1 MISRLSG
8 ILDCITEDGRAML
21 QSGPITYESWCPPRT
36 SKPCG
41 IGPAR
46 KSSSTRSTTSRA
58 RARDRPCC
66 PADRFLERSRPPFF
80 TLFTTVKNI
89 GYRKALR
96 ALQRPCREIASAIA
110 AKDTTTLTSLPE
122 IGKRSAETIVA
133 ELHGKVDPFLEGLVE
148 PSSPIRA
155 GENVPPLVAVAIAL
169 MTTLGESRTDAR
181 RRAELAFAAH
191 PNVEGPEQLLQII
204 YTMKEPVRESIRH
217 DHGHGAAPDQA
228 HELPAQPKQLI
239 PFIDGRS
246 CSRSQPIDSKA
257 WFRPTDA

>member
-8 ILDCITEDGRAML
+8 TLDCITEDGRAML
-21 QSGPITYESWCPPRT
+21 QSGPITYEVLV
-36 SKPCG
+36 
-41 IGPAR
+41 PA
-46 KSSSTRSTTSRA
+46 A
-58 RARDRPCC
+58 DIEAQRDRTGQEVVFHTLHYLEGQSQGSTMLPRLIGFSSDL
-66 PADRFLERSRPPFF
+66 DRSFF

-148 PSSPIRA
+148 PFGKVDPFLEGLVEPSSPIRA
-155 GENVPPLVAVAIAL
+155 GENVPPLVADAIAL
-169 MTTLGESRTDAR
+169 LTTLGESRTDAR

-191 PNVEGPEQLLQII
+191 PDVEGPEQLLQII
-204 YTMKEPVRESIRH
+204 YTMKEPVS
-217 DHGHGAAPDQA
+217 
-228 HELPAQPKQLI
+228 
-239 PFIDGRS
+239 
-246 CSRSQPIDSKA
+246 
-257 WFRPTDA
+257 

>member
-21 QSGPITYESWCPPRT
+21 QSGPITYEVLV
-36 SKPCG
+36 
-41 IGPAR
+41 PA
-46 KSSSTRSTTSRA
+46 A
-58 RARDRPCC
+58 DIEALRDRTGQEVVFHTLHYLEGQSQGSTMLPRLIGFSSDL
-66 PADRFLERSRPPFF
+66 DRSFF

-155 GENVPPLVAVAIAL
+155 GENVPPLVADAIAL
-169 MTTLGESRTDAR
+169 LTTLGESRTDAR

-191 PNVEGPEQLLQII
+191 PDVEGPEQLLQII
-204 YTMKEPVRESIRH
+204 YTMKEPVS
-217 DHGHGAAPDQA
+217 
-228 HELPAQPKQLI
+228 
-239 PFIDGRS
+239 
-246 CSRSQPIDSKA
+246 
-257 WFRPTDA
+257 

>member
-21 QSGPITYESWCPPRT
+21 QSGPITYEVLVPAADIEALRNRTGQEVVFHTLHYLEGQSQGSSMLPRL
-36 SKPCG
+36 
-41 IGPAR
+41 IGF
-46 KSSSTRSTTSRA
+46 SSDLDRS
-58 RARDRPCC
+58 
-66 PADRFLERSRPPFF
+66 FF

-155 GENVPPLVAVAIAL
+155 GENMPPLVADAIAL
-169 MTTLGESRTDAR
+169 LTTLGESRTDAR

-191 PNVEGPEQLLQII
+191 PDVEGPEQLLQII
-204 YTMKEPVRESIRH
+204 YTMKEPVS
-217 DHGHGAAPDQA
+217 
-228 HELPAQPKQLI
+228 
-239 PFIDGRS
+239 
-246 CSRSQPIDSKA
+246 
-257 WFRPTDA
+257 

>member
-21 QSGPITYESWCPPRT
+21 QSGPITYEVLVPAADIEALRNRTGQEVVFHTLHYLEGQSQGSSMLPRL
-36 SKPCG
+36 
-41 IGPAR
+41 IGF
-46 KSSSTRSTTSRA
+46 SSDLDRS
-58 RARDRPCC
+58 
-66 PADRFLERSRPPFF
+66 FF

-133 ELHGKVDPFLEGLVE
+133 ELHGKVAPFLEGLVE

-155 GENVPPLVAVAIAL
+155 GENMPPLVADAIAL
-169 MTTLGESRTDAR
+169 LTTLGESRTDAR

-191 PNVEGPEQLLQII
+191 PDVEGPEQLLQII
-204 YTMKEPVRESIRH
+204 YTMKEPVS
-217 DHGHGAAPDQA
+217 
-228 HELPAQPKQLI
+228 
-239 PFIDGRS
+239 
-246 CSRSQPIDSKA
+246 
-257 WFRPTDA
+257 

>member
-8 ILDCITEDGRAML
+8 TLDCITEDGRAML
-21 QSGPITYESWCPPRT
+21 QSGPITYEVLVPAADIEALRNRTGQEVVFHTLHYLEGQSQGSTMLPRL
-36 SKPCG
+36 
-41 IGPAR
+41 IGF
-46 KSSSTRSTTSRA
+46 SSDLDRS
-58 RARDRPCC
+58 
-66 PADRFLERSRPPFF
+66 FF

-155 GENVPPLVAVAIAL
+155 GENMPPLVADAIAL
-169 MTTLGESRTDAR
+169 LTTLGESRTDAR

-191 PNVEGPEQLLQII
+191 PDVEGPEQLLQII
-204 YTMKEPVRESIRH
+204 YTMKEPVS
-217 DHGHGAAPDQA
+217 
-228 HELPAQPKQLI
+228 
-239 PFIDGRS
+239 
-246 CSRSQPIDSKA
+246 
-257 WFRPTDA
+257 

>member
-21 QSGPITYESWCPPRT
+21 QSGPITYEVLV
-36 SKPCG
+36 
-41 IGPAR
+41 PA
-46 KSSSTRSTTSRA
+46 A
-58 RARDRPCC
+58 DIEALRDRTGQEVVFHTLHYLEGQSQGSTMLPRLIGFSSDL
-66 PADRFLERSRPPFF
+66 DRSFF

-133 ELHGKVDPFLEGLVE
+133 ELHGKVDPFLEGLVD

-155 GENVPPLVAVAIAL
+155 GENVPPLVADAIAL
-169 MTTLGESRTDAR
+169 LTTLGESRTDAR

-191 PNVEGPEQLLQII
+191 PDVEGPEQLLQII
-204 YTMKEPVRESIRH
+204 YTMKEPVS
-217 DHGHGAAPDQA
+217 
-228 HELPAQPKQLI
+228 
-239 PFIDGRS
+239 
-246 CSRSQPIDSKA
+246 
-257 WFRPTDA
+257 